1 METNE
6 NDENVGDNVDVNDA
20 DDEQVDT
27 GTKFLFETISSFE
40 ESG

>member
-6 NDENVGDNVDVNDA
+6 NDENVSDNDVNDA

-27 GTKFLFETISSFE
+27 GTKFLFETMSSFE